1 MFERF
6 TEPAR
11 RVVEES
17 VRVAQ
22 SQQAAEVRPEHLLAA
37 LLDERETLAVM
48 ALSSLGSSAE
58 RLRDLLGQQSGKYLD
73 GLDEDDAQALK
84 LFGIDLDAV
93 VRRID
98 SSASDPSARARRP
111 RFSRASKKALELSL
125 REAISLRHSYI
136 GTEHL
141 LLGLVRCD
149 DRVVGDTMHA
159 GGVDRAVLRQAVADA
174 VRQAS

>member
-6 TEPAR
+6 TKPAR
-11 RVVEES
+11 RVVEEA

-22 SQQAAEVRPEHLLAA
+22 RQRAAEVRPEHLLAA
-37 LLDERETLAVM
+37 LLDQDGTLAVTV
-48 ALSSLGSSAE
+48 LSDLGSPAE
-58 RLRDLLGQQSGKYLD
+58 RLRDLLGQHSGRYLD

-84 LFGIDLDAV
+84 VFGIDLDAV

-98 SSASDPSARARRP
+98 GSLASTTTRPRRP
-111 RFSRASKKALELSL
+111 RFSRASKKTLELAL
-125 REAISLRHSYI
+125 REAINLRHNYI

-149 DRVVGDTMHA
+149 DRVIADTMRTA
-159 GGVDRAVLRQAVADA
+159 GVDREQLRQVVADA
-174 VRQAS
+174 VRKAS

>member
-6 TEPAR
+6 TKPAR

-22 SQQAAEVRPEHLLAA
+22 RQEAAEVRPEHLLAA
-37 LLDERETLAVM
+37 LLDQERTLAVTV
-48 ALSSLGSSAE
+48 LSDLGSPAD
-58 RLRDLLGQQSGKYLD
+58 RLRDLLEEQSGKYLD

-84 LFGIDLDAV
+84 VFGIDLDAV

-98 SSASDPSARARRP
+98 SSRASTAARAKRP
-111 RFSRASKKALELSL
+111 RFSRAGKKALELSL
-125 REAISLRHSYI
+125 REAISLRHNYI

-141 LLGLVRCD
+141 LLGLARCD
-149 DRVVGDTMHA
+149 DRVVSDTLRA
-159 GGVDRAVLRQAVADA
+159 AGVDRGVLRQAVADT
-174 VRQAS
+174 VRRAS